1 MLEAVPTSWFSWNVR
16 VEEAG
21 RELALLERSFF
32 LDRGRFA
39 IDGVEYR
46 IARGGFRVWL
56 LEADDGRTLARAR
69 ATGVVRVGFEVTA
82 QDRVLTLRAARPL
95 SRRFLLFHGDLEI
108 GSMHATSLFRRS
120 AHAAFPDHLPLP
132 LRLFLAFL
140 VFTAWK
146 RAQRAAAG

>member
-21 RELALLERSFF
+21 RELAVLERSFF
-32 LDRGRFA
+32 LDRGRFTV
-39 IDGVEYR
+39 DGVEYR
-46 IARGGFRVWL
+46 IARGGFRQWL
-56 LEADDGRTLARAR
+56 LEADGRTLARAR
-69 ATGVVRVGFEVTA
+69 ATGFLRSGFEVTA

-95 SRRFLLFHGDLEI
+95 SRSFLLFHGDLEI
-108 GSMHATSLFRRS
+108 GSMRATSLFRRS